1 MPQSNEAREAF
12 VLAGEWANRGR
23 EDDAIVEYE
32 RALAL
37 GLTKEERQTALL
49 GLGFSLRAVG
59 RHEEAVKILRAAITE
74 FPDHPA
80 LRAQLALALHS
91 YGEGREAI
99 VALLELV
106 LRYAPVGAHA
116 RLLGEQKDLLQR
128 TQNVALGVVEMAREL
143 TRVEFARMFEHPFL
157 FGIGPTRVA
166 VAEFT
171 SEETIVG
178 SRFEE
183 VAGHVPSGPPA
194 VIAIRKSSTHLPS
207 AVTIGRSITNDVVLR
222 DSLVSKVHAFFR
234 QLGGRWEVADAGSR
248 NGTWVGNDRLMPRG
262 PSLPVHT
269 GDTVTFG
276 RSAFYFLDAGSL
288 WDRLRA
294 YRK

>member
-1 MPQSNEAREAF
+1 MPQSDEAREAYI
-12 VLAGEWANRGR
+12 LAGEWANRGR
-23 EDDAIVEYE
+23 EDDAIAEYE

-37 GLTKEERQTALL
+37 GLTRDERQTALL

-59 RHEEAVKILRAAITE
+59 RHEEAVKTLRAAAGE
-74 FPDHPA
+74 FPEHPA

-91 YGEGREAI
+91 HGEGREAM
-99 VALLELV
+99 VALLDLV
-106 LRYAPVGAHA
+106 LRYAPIGSHA

-143 TRVEFARMFEHPFL
+143 TRTEFARMFEHPFL
-157 FGIGPTRVA
+157 FGIGPTRILSS
-166 VAEFT
+166 EFA
-171 SEETIVG
+171 SEETVVG

-183 VAGHVPSGPPA
+183 VQGNFSSGPPA
-194 VIAIRKSSTHLPS
+194 VVAIRKSSQHLPS
-207 AVTIGRSITNDVVLR
+207 AVTVGRSITNDMVLR

-234 QLGGRWEVADAGSR
+234 HLAGRWELADAGSR

-262 PSLPVHT
+262 PALPVHS
-269 GDTVTFG
+269 GDTVSFG
-276 RSAFYFLDAGSL
+276 RTAFYFLDAGAL